1 MDFTKYKV
9 LCLFVLLQTYN
20 LDGDTHL
27 IAKLSDFGRCTNFE
41 LHKLLE
47 MEGKMQGPWK
57 WMEQKNSDTW
67 CYGGGTTINEV
78 MSSEEELFLALE
90 LSQGQLF
97 LHSDTDTMI
106 IERPFWE
113 WSCFMI
119 I

>member
-1 MDFTKYKV
+1 MEMDGT
-9 LCLFVLLQTYN
+9 
-20 LDGDTHL
+20 
-27 IAKLSDFGRCTNFE
+27 
-41 LHKLLE
+41 
-47 MEGKMQGPWK
+47 
-57 WMEQKNSDTW
+57 KNSDTW
-67 CYGGGTTINEV
+67 CYGGGTKVNEV

-90 LSQGQLF
+90 LMNMIGSQGQLF

>member
-1 MDFTKYKV
+1 M
-9 LCLFVLLQTYN
+9 LLVLLQTYN

-57 WMEQKNSDTW
+57 WMEQKTW
-67 CYGGGTTINEV
+67 FYGGGGTTINEV
-78 MSSEEELFLALE
+78 MSSEEELSLALE

-106 IERPFWE
+106 IERPLWE